1 MNQLHGIKVVAAG
14 AIALLSVA
22 TIAVSG
28 ASAQDMKKPAAQ
40 ENQKPTAQEN
50 QKPAPQTEPM
60 SCCGCCKKMAAQKP
74 NDNHNKM
81 PGMNHP
87 TPAGK

>member
-1 MNQLHGIKVVAAG
+1 MPKLHGIKVVAAG

-22 TIAVSG
+22 TIAVDG
-28 ASAQDMKKPAAQ
+28 AFAQDT
-40 ENQKPTAQEN
+40 QKPTAQEN

-81 PGMNHP
+81 
-87 TPAGK
+87 

>member
-1 MNQLHGIKVVAAG
+1 MPKLHGIKVVAAG

-22 TIAVSG
+22 TIVVDHAF
-28 ASAQDMKKPAAQ
+28 AQ

-50 QKPAPQTEPM
+50 QKPAAQTEPM